1 MAGSGGDRD
10 LNGWWWRRH
19 ASQLTVTIWYLICFL
34 IYTHNIQQGDQK
46 IAGTKTSS
54 QGQCLSPQ
62 CISGNIFVFFKY
74 KCKKVFKSPQLSAQR
89 SSEVSRRW
97 FRAPRSPQTAL
108 RHKTQ
113 MARPEWKLKIDISQ
127 EWWMW
132 DKEMPVMTFPF
143 WSIANFFDAFP
154 KPGKN

>member
-1 MAGSGGDRD
+1 MLLTWPGHGCSGWLVAGSGGDRD

-62 CISGNIFVFFKY
+62 CISGYIFVFLKY
-74 KCKKVFKSPQLSAQR
+74 KILFWEIFPLYNNTPVTAFKPCLSGLKGLTREELELFFQLKQ
-89 SSEVSRRW
+89 
-97 FRAPRSPQTAL
+97 
-108 RHKTQ
+108 
-113 MARPEWKLKIDISQ
+113 IISY
-127 EWWMW
+127 
-132 DKEMPVMTFPF
+132 PV
-143 WSIANFFDAFP
+143 
-154 KPGKN
+154 